1 MKKFDAFQIK
11 LFMSV
16 LMVLD
21 HLPHIHGLLPPMW
34 IGIFHLVTRCVS
46 AWFAFM
52 AVEGFLHTRNRI
64 KYNARLFLWAGIMF
78 AGNSLLKVIL
88 SSKDVYLGNNI
99 FFTLAL
105 GVLILNMVSF
115 QNDSICRHIKYRK
128 QLLVF
133 LKVFLIAII
142 LAYGAIYSEGGYV
155 LLPFMLITYLL
166 RKNIKYRNIA
176 YVILSVILAVPV
188 FVSIQ
193 TYSNGFVMWDMMLF
207 NSDWFFLSV
216 LPFLYLYNGERGR
229 NDRFSKYFFYIFYP
243 LHLWIIAAISYIF

>member
-11 LFMSV
+11 LFMAV

-21 HLPHIHGLLPPMW
+21 HLPHIHGLIPPMW

-78 AGNSLLKVIL
+78 AGNSLLTYL
-88 SSKDVYLGNNI
+88 FRSKDVYVGNNI
-99 FFTLAL
+99 FLTLAI
-105 GVLILNMVSF
+105 GVLLLNLWSWGGTSLSPGYKLLKLSGMVM
-115 QNDSICRHIKYRK
+115 IT
-128 QLLVF
+128 
-133 LKVFLIAII
+133 A
-142 LAYGAIYSEGGYV
+142 AGALHTEGGYI
-155 LLPFMLITYLL
+155 LLPFMLLTYGFRNRCKIRNLSYVLL
-166 RKNIKYRNIA
+166 SLMLLLPNIPALFQYE
-176 YVILSVILAVPV
+176 SLAM
-188 FVSIQ
+188 
-193 TYSNGFVMWDMMLF
+193 GLDMFLF